1 MRLISK
7 LSADLT
13 QLIRTQVCGGRII
26 ETLAMH
32 VVICRFYISRRLIR
46 KTRATFNGICATRY
60 CARRDNAVR
69 QEFITQMGASDRAR
83 RSCTVNLGD
92 LELNGRSGDSC
103 RGKKQMG

>member
-1 MRLISK
+1 
-7 LSADLT
+7 
-13 QLIRTQVCGGRII
+13 VCGGRII

-46 KTRATFNGICATRY
+46 KTRATFNGICALDCATRY

-69 QEFITQMGASDRAR
+69 QKFITQMGASDRAR

-103 RGKKQMG
+103 